1 MGHFTGF
8 WGEAIGMALGLGAA
22 DPEAAPDDVAAP
34 VGPLNG

>member
-1 MGHFTGF
+1 
-8 WGEAIGMALGLGAA
+8 MALGLGAA